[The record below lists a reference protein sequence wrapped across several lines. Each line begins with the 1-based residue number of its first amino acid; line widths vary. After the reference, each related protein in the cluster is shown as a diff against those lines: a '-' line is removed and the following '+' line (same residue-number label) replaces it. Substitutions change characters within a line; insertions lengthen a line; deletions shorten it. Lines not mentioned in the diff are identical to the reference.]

1 MYFERNGEL
10 IHVQGIKSLI
20 KGDKVYVSATY
31 TRELVPVTVARV
43 RTVECATIV
52 TIKKHPKV
60 EGTRF
65 VGYHTSGKAISGSGS
80 LLLMYN
86 YSGERLDTAIKRAE
100 EVTNSIA
107 CRTEALYA
115 LKVLRSWL
123 SGSDEAVSKDYEHP
137 MKTK

>member
-1 MYFERNGEL
+1 MYFRRNEET

-20 KGDKVYVSATY
+20 KGDKVYVSSTY
-31 TRELVPVTVARV
+31 TREIVPVIVARV

-60 EGTRF
+60 NGTHF
-65 VGYHTSGKAISGSGS
+65 VGYHTSNTAMSGSDS
-80 LLLMYN
+80 FLQMYN
-86 YSGERLDTAIKRAE
+86 YSGNRLEEAIKMAE

-123 SGSDEAVSKDYEHP
+123 LGGNERPSKDFE
-137 MKTK
+137 

>member
-1 MYFERNGEL
+1 MYFKRNGET

-31 TRELVPVTVARV
+31 TKEIVPVIVARV

-60 EGTRF
+60 DGTHF
-65 VGYHTSGKAISGSGS
+65 VGYHTSDKAMSGSDS
-80 LLLMYN
+80 LLQMFN
-86 YSGERLDTAIKRAE
+86 NSGKRLETAIERAE
-100 EVTNSIA
+100 EVTDSIA

-123 SGSDEAVSKDYEHP
+123 SGSNESLSKDFE
-137 MKTK
+137 

>member
-1 MYFERNGEL
+1 MYFERNGEE

-60 EGTRF
+60 DGTHF
-65 VGYHTSGKAISGSGS
+65 VGYHTSSKAMSGSGS
-80 LLLMYN
+80 FLQMYN
-86 YSGERLDTAIKRAE
+86 YSGNRLEEAIKAAE
-100 EVTNSIA
+100 EVTDSIA

-123 SGSDEAVSKDYEHP
+123 LGSNNKPSKKFE
-137 MKTK
+137 